1 MMPNIELAEMLVALI
16 ESVQAPPETGL
27 LVTEAELD
35 VPLEVTGGERRG
47 ELIIFGSVPHARWR
61 AGDLPPAHMGRLRVE
76 VVDAATP
83 RSGERGTGPWPAD
96 GGRSRAR

>member
-16 ESVQAPPETGL
+16 ESVKAPPESGL

-47 ELIIFGSVPHARWR
+47 ELIIFGSVPHSRWK
-61 AGDLPPAHMGRLRVE
+61 AGVLPPAHMGRLRIE
-76 VVDAATP
+76 LVDDATP
-83 RSGERGTGPWPAD
+83 RSDDRGPRPWAAD
-96 GGRSRAR
+96 GG

>member
-27 LVTEAELD
+27 VVTEAELD

-47 ELIIFGSVPHARWR
+47 ELIIFGTVPHSRWR
-61 AGDLPPAHMGRLRVE
+61 AGVLPPVHLGRLRVE
-76 VVDAATP
+76 LVDDAAP
-83 RSGERGTGPWPAD
+83 QSSELGSRGSLP
-96 GGRSRAR
+96 